1 MIQTNQPCDPRVH
14 LTSIAI
20 AERFLHTI
28 RACLREEEWGDA
40 LREFYFVIREEIEAA
55 RSISEARTRSG
66 GISRRCVYIVEACVR
81 EDERG
86 DLVQV
91 FQLIAKEELERAHT

>member
-40 LREFYFVIREEIEAA
+40 LREFYFVIREELEA
-55 RSISEARTRSG
+55 TRSVPETRNRIG
-66 GISRRCVYIVEACVR
+66 RISRRCVYIVEACVR

-86 DLVQV
+86 DLVQI
-91 FQLIAKEELERAHT
+91 FQLIAKEELEGVHT